1 MTDFPT
7 EKIQA
12 MARLKAF
19 VPNAGKRYAQ
29 RRNFDHGAGRHKD
42 VSCLSPYVRRRI
54 ITETEVLHAVLGAHA
69 YNTAE
74 KFIQEVFWR
83 TYWKGWLE
91 MRPSV
96 WRDYQKQLGIFSSQI
111 ATQSGLRQQWEAAC
125 LGDTGID
132 CFDAWAHELVTT
144 GYLHNHARMW
154 FASIWIFTLQ
164 LPWQLGA
171 DFFLRHLLDGD
182 PASNTLSWRWVAGL
196 QTAGKTYLARPDNIA
211 KFTNGRFFQSGL
223 ATSAQPVGEFTSY
236 PRLPAPVNPPFDKAA
251 PTLLMLHDED
261 TEISQLVDSF
271 ENIIG
276 AVRINCLNALT
287 PFEMSRN
294 VTNFVG
300 ALIQDTDERWSTSI
314 GSVENLQNPADIL
327 TRALDGAA
335 IQIATPYAPVGPTA
349 DVLKTLSAQAEQAGV
364 KVIPVLSH
372 YDEICWPKATHGF
385 FRFKEH
391 IGQFL
396 SDLKISA

>member
-1 MTDFPT
+1 
-7 EKIQA
+7 
-12 MARLKAF
+12 
-19 VPNAGKRYAQ
+19 
-29 RRNFDHGAGRHKD
+29 
-42 VSCLSPYVRRRI
+42 
-54 ITETEVLHAVLGAHA
+54 
-69 YNTAE
+69 
-74 KFIQEVFWR
+74 
-83 TYWKGWLE
+83 
-91 MRPSV
+91 
-96 WRDYQKQLGIFSSQI
+96 
-111 ATQSGLRQQWEAAC
+111 
-125 LGDTGID
+125 
-132 CFDAWAHELVTT
+132 
-144 GYLHNHARMW
+144 
-154 FASIWIFTLQ
+154 
-164 LPWQLGA
+164 
-171 DFFLRHLLDGD
+171 
-182 PASNTLSWRWVAGL
+182 
-196 QTAGKTYLARPDNIA
+196 
-211 KFTNGRFFQSGL
+211 
-223 ATSAQPVGEFTSY
+223 
-236 PRLPAPVNPPFDKAA
+236 
-251 PTLLMLHDED
+251 MLHDED

-349 DVLKTLSAQAEQAGV
+349 DVLKTLSAQAKQAGV